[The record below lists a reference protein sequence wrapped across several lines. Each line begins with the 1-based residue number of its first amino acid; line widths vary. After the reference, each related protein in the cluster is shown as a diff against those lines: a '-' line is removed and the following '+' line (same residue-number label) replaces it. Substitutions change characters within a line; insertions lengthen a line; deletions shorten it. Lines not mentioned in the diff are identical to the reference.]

1 MKMFNVKSGLIA
13 LLVSSTLAAPV
24 VANGTSAQ
32 LPSVMAKAVAGDR
45 LAQAKLGYMYKVGNG
60 VQRDVTASEAWYA
73 KSIENLNP
81 QQIFELAGEYWTGS
95 QKIDRNPTQAYKLY
109 VLSAEKG
116 SIQAKYTL
124 ASRYEQTHFLWENE

>member
-24 VANGTSAQ
+24 VANGASAQ

-81 QQIFELAGEYWTGS
+81 QQIFELAGEFWSGS
-95 QKIDRNPTQAYKLY
+95 QKIIETSQAYKLLFCQQKA
-109 VLSAEKG
+109 LS
-116 SIQAKYTL
+116 AKYTL